1 MHGDTL
7 ETKRKE
13 GLWVFFK
20 TKMYF
25 VILGLMNKNH
35 M

>member
-7 ETKRKE
+7 KTKRKE
-13 GLWVFFK
+13 DLWGFFK